1 MSANHTCHSHRT
13 YPTWPQLSPVQVGAY
28 ESVINPPSELAQGG
42 AMLVTVGDG
51 DAEAVSDDVGC
62 VSLDEG
68 GGGGGGGADVSGG
81 DSMLLDVVGGGGG
94 GGGSLEVGSDSIPE
108 LVLQI
113 QLEPWPSRPGCDAS
127 PVPVEPSGQVHG
139 VVLGSGAGGAEE
151 EGDALLDEGGG
162 VGRVVEGTV

>member
-1 MSANHTCHSHRT
+1 M
-13 YPTWPQLSPVQVGAY
+13 
-28 ESVINPPSELAQGG
+28 INPPSELAQGG

-51 DAEAVSDDVGC
+51 DAEAVSDEVGC
-62 VSLDEG
+62 ASLDEG

-81 DSMLLDVVGGGGG
+81 GSMLLDVVGGGGG

-139 VVLGSGAGGAEE
+139 VVLGSGAGGADE
-151 EGDALLDEGGG
+151 EGDALLAGGG
-162 VGRVVEGTV
+162 GGGGMVEGTV